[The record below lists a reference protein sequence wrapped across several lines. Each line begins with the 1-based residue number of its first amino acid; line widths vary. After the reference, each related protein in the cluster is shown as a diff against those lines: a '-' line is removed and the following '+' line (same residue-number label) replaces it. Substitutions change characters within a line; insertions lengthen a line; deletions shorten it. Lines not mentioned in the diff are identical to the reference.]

1 MTISIEDIHHLDITD
16 IATGEPVPP
25 AHPGEFLKEMV
36 DELKIR
42 HYLLAKS
49 LGVSAMRISHILHG
63 RRPVTAE
70 MALRLGLFFNQSPE
84 YWLGLQTHY
93 DMDVARRKVLDRLRK
108 EIIPL
113 HAA

>member
-1 MTISIEDIHHLDITD
+1 M
-16 IATGEPVPP
+16 
-25 AHPGEFLKEMV
+25 
-36 DELKIR
+36 DELKMR
-42 HYLLAKS
+42 QHLLAKS

-63 RRPVTAE
+63 RRPITAE

-93 DMDVARRKVLDRLRK
+93 DMDVARHEILDQLRK